1 MAAAVRPVIGSCQI
15 REEGA
20 VESQGAHGTDEAG
33 CYARLRYAAAISAI
47 SELQRVRKSRRWS
60 ASKTGPSPLRRT
72 PKYCRSSSNAARSR
86 DADAKLP
93 EPSIG

>member
-1 MAAAVRPVIGSCQI
+1 MAAAVRSVIGSCQI

-47 SELQRVRKSRRWS
+47 SELQRVS
-60 ASKTGPSPLRRT
+60 
-72 PKYCRSSSNAARSR
+72 
-86 DADAKLP
+86 LP
-93 EPSIG
+93 VHGFLGHLIGAGCPCGGGIHDRLSGGNERA